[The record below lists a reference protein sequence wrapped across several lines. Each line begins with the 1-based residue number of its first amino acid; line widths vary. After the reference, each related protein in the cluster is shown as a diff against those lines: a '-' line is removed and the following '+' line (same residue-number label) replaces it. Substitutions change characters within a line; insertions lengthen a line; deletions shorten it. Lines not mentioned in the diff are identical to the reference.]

1 MPDKVNSIVRLFET
15 WGGDSYSELV
25 SQTAHAEQCAAL
37 AAAHSA
43 DDSLVIAALLH
54 DLGHLL
60 VLDTNAG
67 RTQLDSDD
75 EHEATGARELSR
87 IFGPNVAGPVALHVA
102 AKRYLCATDAAYHAT
117 LSPAS
122 VASLA
127 MQGGPMTQ
135 PEVERFERSPRFT
148 DAVAL
153 RKWDDEAKVAGKAV
167 AAFASYVPV
176 MEDLAQR
183 WAQS

>member
-1 MPDKVNSIVRLFET
+1 MTDKIDSIIQLFAT

-37 AAAHSA
+37 AAAHGA

-60 VLDTNAG
+60 VLDANQGHA
-67 RTQLDSDD
+67 RLDSDD
-75 EHEATGARELSR
+75 QHESTGAREIAKL
-87 IFGPNVAGPVALHVA
+87 FGPAVAGPVALHVA
-102 AKRYLCATDAAYHAT
+102 AKRYLCATDPTYHAT

-127 MQGGPMTQ
+127 MQGGPMAAD
-135 PEVERFERSPRFT
+135 EVDRFERSPRFE

-153 RKWDDEAKVAGKAV
+153 RRWDDEAKVAGKSV
-167 AAFASYVPV
+167 AAFSSYVPM
-176 MEDLAQR
+176 MEHLAET
-183 WAQS
+183 WARS